1 VSPVLDANS
10 LLGKSH
16 LRGGALAEPHQ
27 LWKGIQIMTI
37 TVAPSITR
45 CRRALAEDSEVPAT
59 TVYLIRKSFPA
70 VHFEK
75 NGKGRI
81 VFLPEGAVLRVIG
94 LAPRLREGF
103 EVIYERQLYNV
114 FKADLLGPW
123 SNPIESSHIET
134 TRRKTMR
141 AIAARG
147 ACA

>member
-1 VSPVLDANS
+1 VLNASNV
-10 LLGKSH
+10 LRKSH
-16 LRGGALAEPHQ
+16 LRGGGLPEPHQ

-45 CRRALAEDSEVPAT
+45 CRRALVEASEVPAT

-103 EVIYERQLYNV
+103 EIIYDRQLYNI

-123 SNPIESSHIET
+123 SNPIESSQIET
-134 TRRKTMR
+134 TRSKTMR
-141 AIAARG
+141 AIAARQLG
-147 ACA
+147 LSNV